1 MIIMMYGW
9 LMVLSG
15 DELVLMEINGNN
27 GTIYICFLDGN
38 IMVYNGNIW
47 VNFITI
53 SLSSLEIMVNKGN
66 HPQMT
71 MIYSL

>member
-1 MIIMMYGW
+1 MMYGW